1 MLVKMLQIV
10 KRVMMKLKLDSDMKI
25 ATEQAKYKKHCQFC
39 GHTISFYAFEP
50 ERKLCSWCKRYNF
63 KNGLVE
69 FKTLLEKERK
79 RTKYE

>member
-1 MLVKMLQIV
+1 MLMTIKEDT
-10 KRVMMKLKLDSDMKI
+10 KLAS
-25 ATEQAKYKKHCQFC
+25 QQSKYKKYCKYC
-39 GHTISFYAFEP
+39 GHTMSFYAFEK

-79 RTKYE
+79 RTKYD